1 MKKIFALILALAL
14 VLTAVSAFAAGSK
27 TNNDIAT
34 STASTGSTGSTSAKE
49 DASEADDEEIT
60 SDILDDN
67 DATKALK
74 EKLAAALEA
83 GDVLSAL
90 PEDVRAEIPE
100 GYTNVNEVV
109 TYKLDKVPEGTTS
122 LTLNFKFETLYA
134 EGEKVIVAF
143 VIPAEDEGEDEW
155 ILLEGIGQADGSVN
169 VTLNEENI
177 EKIVGKEVTV
187 IVISK

>member
-34 STASTGSTGSTSAKE
+34 STASTGSTSASTKE
-49 DASEADDEEIT
+49 DASEADDDEIT

-67 DATKALK
+67 EATKALK